1 MNASPSRTI
10 PRFALL
16 WTAGLLGTVLAGS
29 LAFGWA
35 VFVPGRPPF
44 QAINAG
50 LLVAGV
56 FAAVRASRASTAI
69 ALVSGWTALHLGV
82 SLEAGWPDVIARPG
96 WCLGIGF
103 GICLAAAVFHRL
115 AQRGYAFGKFLI
127 AGPMLAG
134 FWVAATPVSLLGRGV
149 HERLLADLLMNAF
162 LGLVIGDGAGL
173 GVEAAEWA
181 LDRRWRASP
190 GDPGAGPAR

>member
-1 MNASPSRTI
+1 MSSPPSRTI
-10 PRFALL
+10 PRFAIL
-16 WTAGLLGTVLAGS
+16 WTAGLAGTVLAGA
-29 LAFGWA
+29 LAFGPA

-44 QAINAG
+44 QAVNAG

-56 FAAVRASRASTAI
+56 FAAVRASRPSTAI

-82 SLEAGWPDVIARPG
+82 SLEAGWPDVVARPG
-96 WCLGIGF
+96 WCLGVGF
-103 GICLAAAVFHRL
+103 GICLAAAIFHRL

-149 HERLLADLLMNAF
+149 HEGLVTDLLMNAF

-181 LDRRWRASP
+181 LDRWRRAVS
-190 GDPGAGPAR
+190 GRSGEGPAG